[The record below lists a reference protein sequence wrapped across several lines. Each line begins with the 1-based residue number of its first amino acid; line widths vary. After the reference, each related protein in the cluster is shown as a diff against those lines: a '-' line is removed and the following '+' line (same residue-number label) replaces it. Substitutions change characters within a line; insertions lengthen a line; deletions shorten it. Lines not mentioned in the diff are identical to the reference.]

1 MHTALEMQGRRSKNI
16 YIFANPLTLSPH
28 CNTRL
33 AWQMDLAWVQDALH
47 SEDTALHDDEVEEKG
62 EDEKLKEL
70 GLEQLA
76 DEADPET

>member
-1 MHTALEMQGRRSKNI
+1 VIKTFISLQILSHYHLTA
-16 YIFANPLTLSPH
+16 T
-28 CNTRL
+28 NTRL
-33 AWQMDLAWVQDALH
+33 AWQVDLAWVQDALH